1 MIEEINNTIKIL
13 KQGGII
19 LYPTDTIWG
28 IGCDANNKKAIQKIY
43 DLKKRAK
50 SKALIILIAEYANL
64 YKLMN
69 QVPPNA
75 YNEMH
80 NEKPTTVIFD
90 DVINIAN
97 EVSAEDKST
106 AIRLVKDPFCKE
118 LIYKLKSPL
127 VSTSANI
134 SGDNNPKIFSEINQ
148 ELIKNVDY
156 VVNLRKE
163 EIMINPSR
171 IIKINRDGIKTN
183 IR

>member
-28 IGCDANNKKAIQKIY
+28 IGCDANNKKAIRKIY
-43 DLKKRAK
+43 NLKKRAK

-118 LIYKLKSPL
+118 LI
-127 VSTSANI
+127 T
-134 SGDNNPKIFSEINQ
+134 
-148 ELIKNVDY
+148 LIKV
-156 VVNLRKE
+156 
-163 EIMINPSR
+163 S
-171 IIKINRDGIKTN
+171 
-183 IR
+183 